1 MERKRRTF
9 VIKLH
14 PQILKKK
21 GRGEF
26 VILSYEEFRA
36 IQELLEDADDLVALR
51 QARKEDD
58 PSVPGYTLE
67 QVRMRLGLGRRAKT
81 RRKAARR
88 R

>member
-1 MERKRRTF
+1 M
-9 VIKLH
+9 IKLR

-26 VILSYEEFRA
+26 VILSYEEFQA
-36 IQELLEDADDLVALR
+36 IQELLEDVDDLAALR
-51 QARKEDD
+51 RARKQDN
-58 PSVPGYTLE
+58 PSAPGYTLE
-67 QVRMRLGLGRRAKT
+67 QVRVRLGLGGSRKT

>member
-1 MERKRRTF
+1 M
-9 VIKLH
+9 IKLH

-26 VILSYEEFRA
+26 VILSYEEFQA
-36 IQELLEDADDLVALR
+36 IQELLEDADDLAALR
-51 QARKEDD
+51 QARKNDN
-58 PSVPGYTLE
+58 PSASGYTLE
-67 QVRMRLGLGRRAKT
+67 QVRMRLGLGGGRKP